1 MKRILIES
9 DHFLKIVPVIL
20 DPGTGKE
27 HAQAVADFFAHDLDF
42 PAWCEE
48 FRREIKELYPAH
60 VEFAETQAEFD
71 AKLEDADA
79 AVVESFAVTREAI
92 ARAKKLRAVQK
103 FGAAPSGID
112 AEACQERK
120 IAVLTLRRVVNVAV
134 AEQAFAL
141 MIALAK
147 RIVEFEGVVSA
158 EDLGKRGY
166 PFRSYDRRHIG
177 GSNYGRISGLRTLA
191 GSTLGIVGL
200 GEVGRELARRANAFE
215 MSLLYHQRRRL
226 EPFDEMGLGAKF
238 VPLNELMAGSDYI
251 VVQLPLNEST
261 KGIIDKHAFAALK
274 PGAILVNVARAQ
286 LMDRDAL
293 LNALD
298 SKRLAGLGMDVHYA
312 EPVQPDD
319 PLLKYK
325 DGNVILMPHLAIGD
339 RRNGLEDM
347 KQLCVNLWRA
357 TLPPKK

>member
-1 MKRILIES
+1 
-9 DHFLKIVPVIL
+9 
-20 DPGTGKE
+20 
-27 HAQAVADFFAHDLDF
+27 
-42 PAWCEE
+42 EE

-112 AEACQERK
+112 IDACQERK

-147 RIVEFEGVVSA
+147 RIVEFQGVVSA
-158 EDLGKRGY
+158 DDLGKRGY

-200 GEVGRELARRANAFE
+200 GEVGRELARR
-215 MSLLYHQRRRL
+215 
-226 EPFDEMGLGAKF
+226 
-238 VPLNELMAGSDYI
+238 
-251 VVQLPLNEST
+251 
-261 KGIIDKHAFAALK
+261 
-274 PGAILVNVARAQ
+274 
-286 LMDRDAL
+286 
-293 LNALD
+293 
-298 SKRLAGLGMDVHYA
+298 
-312 EPVQPDD
+312 
-319 PLLKYK
+319 
-325 DGNVILMPHLAIGD
+325 
-339 RRNGLEDM
+339 
-347 KQLCVNLWRA
+347 
-357 TLPPKK
+357 